1 MIPHRIDFM
10 SVSSYGLE
18 AVSSANVKIK
28 KDLDSSVEGKHV
40 VIVDEMCDTGRTMA
54 CLKAML
60 LERGAKTVS
69 VCVFLDKAERREAEV
84 KLDYVGYVC
93 EDEFLVGYGM
103 DWSMRFRSLP
113 DICVV
118 RRSAYAK

>member
-1 MIPHRIDFM
+1 MGM

-18 AVSSANVKIK
+18 AVSSANVKLK
-28 KDLDSSVEGKHV
+28 KDLDSSVDGKY
-40 VIVDEMCDTGRTMA
+40 VIVVDEMCDTGRTMA
-54 CLKAML
+54 SLKVML
-60 LERGAKTVS
+60 QERGAKSVA
-69 VCVFLDKAERREAEV
+69 VCVFLDKAERREADV
-84 KLDYVGYVC
+84 KLDYVGHVC

-118 RRSAYAK
+118 RKSAYQ